1 MIVSEPDWSLYRTF
15 LAVLT
20 EGSLSGAARSL
31 GLAQPTVG
39 RHIDA
44 LEQAIGQ
51 QLFLRSQHGLAATDA
66 ASELRPYAEA
76 LSATAASL
84 LRAASGHGAEIRGTV
99 RVTASEVVGVE
110 ILPPILTALRETHPD
125 LAIELVLSNA
135 VDDLLRREADIA
147 IRMVAPAQE
156 ALVARHIG
164 SIGLGLHAHR
174 RYLARCGVPLR
185 LQDLA
190 GHSLIGFDRETA
202 AIRALQKRAG
212 GFQRGLF
219 ALRADSDLAQLAA
232 IRAGF
237 GIGICQ
243 IRLASREPDL
253 MRVLPEA
260 FDLTLETWVAMHEDL
275 RTSRRCR
282 VVFDALADGLSGY
295 IRGPVA
301 TSAKRAAIRSSR
313 DEREPL

>member
-84 LRAASGHGAEIRGTV
+84 LRAASGRGAEIRGTV

-110 ILPPILTALRETHPD
+110 ILPAILTALREAHPD
-125 LAIELVLSNA
+125 LAIELALSNA
-135 VDDLLRREADIA
+135 VEDLLRREADIA

-156 ALVARHIG
+156 ALLARHVG
-164 SIGLGLHAHR
+164 GIGLGLHAHR
-174 RYLARCGVPLR
+174 RYLARCGTPRR

-190 GHSLIGFDRETA
+190 GHTLIGFDRETA
-202 AIRALQKRAG
+202 AIRALQKRVG

-232 IRAGF
+232 IRVGF

-243 IRLASREPDL
+243 IRLAAREPDL
-253 MRVLPEA
+253 VRVLPEA

-282 VVFDALADGLSGY
+282 VVFDALANGLSDY

-301 TSAKRAAIRSSR
+301 TAAKRTAIRSSR